1 MGGDW
6 KILWSKMGM
15 LHTGNGVGEYDLF
28 AKHDYLV
35 MPQKVLRSLKI
46 ALPNL
51 ASNIKQI

>member
-1 MGGDW
+1 MGIEKSCGN
-6 KILWSKMGM
+6 KMGM
-15 LHTGNGVGEYDLF
+15 LHTRNGVGEYDLF

>member
-1 MGGDW
+1 
-6 KILWSKMGM
+6 MGM

-28 AKHDYLV
+28 VKHDYFA

-51 ASNIKQI
+51 VSNIKQI